1 MEIIVLFL
9 FIIVILLTFAVIV
22 TIIADSKGYSPFR
35 WFFYGLFLGP
45 IALVHAI
52 TIYRTLEEEQN
63 RHLLAGRDPCPH
75 CDEYISPKAVV
86 CPYCQRDIEQVVR
99 TRSSAS

>member
-9 FIIVILLTFAVIV
+9 FIIVILLTFAIIV
-22 TIIADSKGYSPFR
+22 AIIADSKGYSPLS

-86 CPYCQRDIEQVVR
+86 CPYCQRDIEPPVE
-99 TRSSAS
+99 TRSGAS